1 MTAPSLQAAERRLAW
16 LLLLPAFVAVAAL
29 VAWPIYVVVQMS
41 LRPGRALALDKLMD
55 RPLGWAN
62 FDRVLHQS
70 TTWSAFLHSGVY
82 TVGTLIPA
90 FLFGL
95 LVALLFNRVFPA
107 RRWLRSLLLLP
118 WAVPGVIVSITFLWM
133 LDASYGV
140 VNAILRSL
148 GLISTDVAWFVNAD
162 TAMLAVIL
170 PTVWKSF
177 PFFAITILAA
187 LQAIPAELYEA
198 AKVDGARAWHQF
210 RHVTWPSIKRPAMLA
225 VLLNALWTFRE
236 FDIIYA
242 STGGGPAGATETL
255 GILVYREA
263 FGSFRFG
270 TAAALGVLML
280 LTATVLV
287 LLSMRRIKED
297 FQ

>member
-1 MTAPSLQAAERRLAW
+1 MAAISLKSAERRLAW
-16 LLLLPAFVAVAAL
+16 LLLMPAFATVALL

-41 LRPGRALALDKLMD
+41 LRPGRALALDQLMS
-55 RPLGWAN
+55 RPLGWGN
-62 FDRVLHQS
+62 FERVLSQS
-70 TTWSAFLHSGVY
+70 TTWSAFLHSAVY

-95 LVALLFNRVFPA
+95 LVALLFNRAFPA

-140 VNAILRSL
+140 VNAILRDL

-198 AKVDGARAWHQF
+198 AEVDGARAWQQF
-210 RHVTWPSIKRPAMLA
+210 RYVTWPSIKRPAMLA

-280 LTATVLV
+280 LTAAVVV
-287 LLSMRRIKED
+287 LLSMRRLKED